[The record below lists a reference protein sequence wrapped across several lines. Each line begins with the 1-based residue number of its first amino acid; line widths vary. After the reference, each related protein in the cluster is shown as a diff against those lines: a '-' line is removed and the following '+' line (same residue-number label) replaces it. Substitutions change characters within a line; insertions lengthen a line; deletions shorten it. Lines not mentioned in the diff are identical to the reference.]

1 MAKTSV
7 QHGIKGLKD
16 IPRKGRPAIITL
28 EERVQVMALACTK
41 PDHGRK
47 QWTTTKLADA
57 TGLSG
62 TSVFSFLNEATRRPH
77 KIDHWCGKNPDLE
90 FEPKQSVI
98 PGLHFS
104 PPENALMISVDAKSQ
119 ITQPMLPLRSG
130 LVERQTHIYTRH
142 GTTCLLAALL
152 VHEGVFDGR
161 CVDSHAHVGFHVEG
175 TSIARIW
182 QSKQELVNRTMLYIK
197 HYNNTSAA
205 PFNWTY
211 TAKPRCLHNIDEFK
225 EC

>member
-1 MAKTSV
+1 MA
-7 QHGIKGLKD
+7 H
-16 IPRKGRPAIITL
+16 
-28 EERVQVMALACTK
+28 ACTK
-41 PDHGRK
+41 PDHGSK

-62 TSVFSFLNEATRRPH
+62 TSVFSILDKATRRPH

-90 FEPKQSVI
+90 FEPKQAVI
-98 PGLHFS
+98 PGLYIS
-104 PPENALMISVDAKSQ
+104 PPENALMIFVDVKSQ

-142 GTTCLLAALL
+142 GTTCLAAPL
-152 VHEGVFDGR
+152 VHEGVFEGR
-161 CVDSHAHVGFHVEG
+161 CVDSHTHVGPWIEVWSNIFTRNVIREG
-175 TSIARIW
+175 IW
-182 QSKQELVNRTMLYIK
+182 QSKQKLVNRTMFYIK

-211 TAKPRCLHNIDEFK
+211 TAKPLFA
-225 EC
+225 